1 MNKDTKEKL
10 SFFNNKE
17 QSTDKLLDLEDEART
32 FLQDLILRW
41 SKNNYKIREI
51 QIVLF
56 NLITELCMALIIRN
70 KINANK

>member
-1 MNKDTKEKL
+1 MNKEIKEKL
-10 SFFNNKE
+10 SFFNDKE
-17 QSTDKLLDLEDEART
+17 QATDSLLDLEDEART

-56 NLITELCMALIIRN
+56 NLIMELCLALIIKN
-70 KINANK
+70 KNNAHK